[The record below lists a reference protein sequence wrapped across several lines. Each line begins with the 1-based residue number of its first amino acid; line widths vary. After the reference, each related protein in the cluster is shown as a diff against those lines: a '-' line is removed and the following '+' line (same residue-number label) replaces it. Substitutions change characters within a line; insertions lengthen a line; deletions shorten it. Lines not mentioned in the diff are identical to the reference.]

1 MLLVDDHRTVREGLA
16 ALLNH
21 EPGIRVVGEATNGP
35 MALELAARLH
45 PDVVVMDVTLPGMS
59 GIEATRRLRER
70 WPEMRVVG
78 LSAHAQ
84 PDIAG
89 AMRAAGAVTYL
100 DKGGPPEALIA
111 AIRGQASPLTRAAN
125 GQA

>member
-1 MLLVDDHRTVREGLA
+1 VLLVDDHRTVREGLA

-100 DKGGPPEALIA
+100 DKGGPAEALIA
-111 AIRGQASPLTRAAN
+111 AIRGQATPLTRAAN